1 MVLCSH
7 ISNMTTADLIFS
19 YWLDAWFIAW
29 LIIIQYK
36 HVYAIPNPAVFL
48 AGGLAQNWWFLSRMF
63 YKNTPTKWLY
73 LGQSVLFKLIPLC
86 YAVYKFPRLHEIT
99 GSLKFGGGLM
109 LVYTAYLWFRG
120 TTPWKLYS
128 DMNKSILSGE
138 TKTPFMR
145 LATMIM
151 T

>member
-1 MVLCSH
+1 
-7 ISNMTTADLIFS
+7 MTTVDLIFS

-29 LIIIQYK
+29 LISIIRYK
-36 HVYAIPNPAVFL
+36 HVYTIPNPAVFL

-63 YKNTPTKWLY
+63 YNNTPTKWIY
-73 LGQSVLFKLIPLC
+73 LGQSILLKFIPLC
-86 YAVYKFPRLHEIT
+86 YAVYMGINAEII
-99 GSLKFGGGLM
+99 GSLKFGGGLA
-109 LVYTAYLWFRG
+109 LAYTAYLWFRG

-151 T
+151 RVL